1 MFLPA
6 IFEIPPRLALI
17 SSFANLSQWFM
28 TGDGSPQMAGRDT
41 FSCIYVNKNDEL
53 KIDCMARLE
62 RPEHSKMFRNRLEVL
77 PIGLETFRDGL
88 ETYGAANRAP
98 AG

>member
-1 MFLPA
+1 
-6 IFEIPPRLALI
+6 
-17 SSFANLSQWFM
+17 M
-28 TGDGSPQMAGRDT
+28 TGDGSPQMAERDT

-53 KIDCMARLE
+53 KNECTIQLE
-62 RPEHSKMFRNRLEVL
+62 RSEHSKMLRNRLEVL